1 MGSRITPKLQ
11 QLNLFLGK
19 VTKGFCRDLH
29 DAHMLNIPVNPV
41 TGHPFVPSCQRCS
54 TWVLAAWER
63 VPEDLVRKA
72 WTVGNY
78 KTFEELQQSPG
89 EESSENDIVIYNQ
102 NNIIEIIA
110 EVENSDDLI
119 QHYLAADNVY
129 TDSEFDDNNVME

>member
-1 MGSRITPKLQ
+1 
-11 QLNLFLGK
+11 
-19 VTKGFCRDLH
+19 
-29 DAHMLNIPVNPV
+29 MLNAPGNPV
-41 TGHPFVPSCQRCS
+41 TGHPFAPSRQLCA
-54 TWVLAAWER
+54 TWVVAAWER
-63 VPEDLVRKA
+63 VPEELVRKA

-102 NNIIEIIA
+102 NNIVEIIA